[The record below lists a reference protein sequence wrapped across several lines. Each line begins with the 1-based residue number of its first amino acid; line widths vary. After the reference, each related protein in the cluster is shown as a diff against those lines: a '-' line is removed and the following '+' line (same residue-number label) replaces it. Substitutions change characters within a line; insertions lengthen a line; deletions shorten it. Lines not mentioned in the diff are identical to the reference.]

1 VRYRRFS
8 IGRRRRWS
16 DRRGTAFTRKR
27 LPMESNR
34 LLPRYQV
41 SPAPIDGSVVR
52 LARDGRSSHDDN
64 AGPDR
69 AMSEEMR
76 HASSTLFRGAAF
88 LGACL
93 RAPIAHDT
101 ESGSPAIAGRYSAKV
116 IGNGLRELDR
126 FLNLL
131 IDAVSTAEGL
141 PVRPGQHNTANKLSA
156 YRAAKSLPNDDDG
169 RLRALG
175 RSRDCLFH
183 CGGRVRRG
191 DRRDAMAMTVGW
203 PARSECGA
211 PLDRV
216 MVGQDLTVT
225 RGDLDDVCLFYRRIA
240 YELCGAV
247 GLAPA
252 ERVSVAASR

>member
-1 VRYRRFS
+1 
-8 IGRRRRWS
+8 
-16 DRRGTAFTRKR
+16 
-27 LPMESNR
+27 MELNR
-34 LLPRYQV
+34 LLPQHQV
-41 SPAPIDGSVVR
+41 SPAPIDGFVIR
-52 LARDGRSSHDDN
+52 MLRDDERSRDRD
-64 AGPDR
+64 AGTAR
-69 AMSEEMR
+69 AMTEDMQ

-93 RAPIAHDT
+93 RTPVAHDV
-101 ESGSPAIAGRYSAKV
+101 ESGSPAIAGRYRAKV

-131 IDAVSTAEGL
+131 IDAASTAEGL
-141 PVRPGQHNTANKLSA
+141 PVRPGQRNTANKLSA
-156 YRAAKSLPNDDDG
+156 YRAAKSLPNHDDA

-191 DRRDAMAMTVGW
+191 DRRGAAAMTVGW
-203 PARSECGA
+203 SARAGCDA

-216 MVGQDLTVT
+216 MVGQNVTVT

-240 YELCGAV
+240 HDLCGGV
-247 GLAPA
+247 GRVPA
-252 ERVSVAASR
+252 AALR

>member
-1 VRYRRFS
+1 
-8 IGRRRRWS
+8 
-16 DRRGTAFTRKR
+16 
-27 LPMESNR
+27 M
-34 LLPRYQV
+34 PRNDEPSY
-41 SPAPIDGSVVR
+41 
-52 LARDGRSSHDDN
+52 DDN
-64 AGPDR
+64 GEHIR

-93 RAPIAHDT
+93 RAPIAHDV
-101 ESGSPAIAGRYSAKV
+101 ESGSPAIDGRYRAKV

-156 YRAAKSLPNDDDG
+156 YRAARSLPNHDDG

-183 CGGRVRRG
+183 CGGRVQRG
-191 DRRDAMAMTVGW
+191 DRRGATTMTVGW
-203 PARSECGA
+203 PGYGA

-216 MVGQDLTVT
+216 TVGQDLTVT

-240 YELCGAV
+240 HDLCGGV
-247 GLAPA
+247 GRVPA
-252 ERVSVAASR
+252 AAFR

>member
-1 VRYRRFS
+1 
-8 IGRRRRWS
+8 
-16 DRRGTAFTRKR
+16 
-27 LPMESNR
+27 MELNR
-34 LLPRYQV
+34 LFARHQV
-41 SPAPIDGSVVR
+41 SPAPVDGLAVR
-52 LARDGRSSHDDN
+52 MPRDDEPSRDYG
-64 AGPDR
+64 ACPAR
-69 AMSEEMR
+69 AMTEEMR
-76 HASSTLFRGAAF
+76 HASSTLFRGATF

-93 RAPIAHDT
+93 RAPIAHDV
-101 ESGSPAIAGRYSAKV
+101 ESGSPAIAGCYRAKV

-131 IDAVSTAEGL
+131 IDAVSSAEGL

-156 YRAAKSLPNDDDG
+156 YRAAKSLPNHDEG

-191 DRRDAMAMTVGW
+191 DCRDTMAMTVGW
-203 PARSECGA
+203 PARAGYDA

-216 MVGQDLTVT
+216 MVGQDMNVT

-240 YELCGAV
+240 HDLCGGA
-247 GLAPA
+247 GRAPA
-252 ERVSVAASR
+252 AQLFVATSR

>member
-1 VRYRRFS
+1 
-8 IGRRRRWS
+8 
-16 DRRGTAFTRKR
+16 
-27 LPMESNR
+27 M
-34 LLPRYQV
+34 PRNDE
-41 SPAPIDGSVVR
+41 P
-52 LARDGRSSHDDN
+52 SHDDN
-64 AGPDR
+64 AGHSR
-69 AMSEEMR
+69 AVSEEMR

-93 RAPIAHDT
+93 RAPIAHDA
-101 ESGSPAIAGRYSAKV
+101 ESGSPAIAGRYRAKV

-156 YRAAKSLPNDDDG
+156 YRAAKSLPNHDDG

-191 DRRDAMAMTVGW
+191 DRRGAIMMTVGW
-203 PARSECGA
+203 PGYGA

-216 MVGQDLTVT
+216 MVGQDLNVT
-225 RGDLDDVCLFYRRIA
+225 RGDLDDVCRFYRGIA
-240 YELCGAV
+240 HDLCGGV
-247 GLAPA
+247 GREPP
-252 ERVSVAASR
+252 ERLPVAALR

>member
-1 VRYRRFS
+1 M
-8 IGRRRRWS
+8 
-16 DRRGTAFTRKR
+16 T
-27 LPMESNR
+27 
-34 LLPRYQV
+34 
-41 SPAPIDGSVVR
+41 
-52 LARDGRSSHDDN
+52 
-64 AGPDR
+64 
-69 AMSEEMR
+69 EEMR

-93 RAPIAHDT
+93 RAPIAHDV
-101 ESGSPAIAGRYSAKV
+101 ESLSPAIVGRYRAKV

-131 IDAVSTAEGL
+131 IDAVSNAEGL

-156 YRAAKSLPNDDDG
+156 YRAAMALPNDDDR

-191 DRRDAMAMTVGW
+191 DRRDGMTMTVGW
-203 PARSECGA
+203 PERPGCDV

-216 MVGQDLTVT
+216 TIGQQLTVT
-225 RGDLDDVCLFYRRIA
+225 RGNLDDVCRFYRRIA
-240 YELCGAV
+240 HELCSVVSSAPSIEFWREPLAAGA
-247 GLAPA
+247 LA
-252 ERVSVAASR
+252 ERMPITAAR